1 MLYSWKKKKKAGKTM
16 ELWIADIDEI
26 KSISDLQKLTELL
39 PAYEQEKAKK
49 YRFPDDSLRYVT
61 GRLMIRHLAEISGAS
76 RDIEICMS
84 EYGKPYFGD
93 ESLPMFNL
101 SHSSKKVVLATGNIP
116 LGVDIE
122 ENKEI
127 NYLELMTVFGHEEQE
142 MITASVSPL
151 ETFYQ
156 LWTVHEAF
164 AKEEGIGISIIKQKN
179 YRMDYIS
186 ETIRYQ
192 NKLLHYKTI
201 PLPGY
206 SLNLCAEEIS
216 NLQTIELKVDSFFK
230 HR

>member
-1 MLYSWKKKKKAGKTM
+1 M
-16 ELWIADIDEI
+16 EIWIADIDEI
-26 KSISDLQKLTELL
+26 KSISDIRELTSLL
-39 PAYEQEKAKK
+39 PEYEQEKANR
-49 YRFPDDSLRYVT
+49 YRFREDSLRFVT
-61 GRLMIRHLAEISGAS
+61 GRFMIRHLAEISGAS

-101 SHSSKKVVLATGNIP
+101 SHSGKKVVLATGDIP

-127 NYLELMTVFGHEEQE
+127 NYLELMTVFGKEEQE
-142 MITASVSPL
+142 MITTSGNPL

-164 AKEEGIGISIIKQKN
+164 AKEEGIGISIIRQKN

-192 NKLLHYKTI
+192 NKLLHFRSI

-206 SLNLCAEEIS
+206 SLCLCAEDIS
-216 NLQTIELKVDSFFK
+216 NLQIKEFKMDSSLNPFF
-230 HR
+230 H

>member
-1 MLYSWKKKKKAGKTM
+1 M
-16 ELWIADIDEI
+16 EIWIADIDEI
-26 KSISDLQKLTELL
+26 KSISDIRELTSLL
-39 PAYEQEKAKK
+39 PEYEQEKANR
-49 YRFPDDSLRYVT
+49 YRFREDSLRFVT
-61 GRLMIRHLAEISGAS
+61 GRFMIRHLAEISGAS
-76 RDIEICMS
+76 RDIEIYMS
-84 EYGKPYFGD
+84 EYGKPYFAD
-93 ESLPMFNL
+93 DSLPEFNL
-101 SHSSKKVVLATGNIP
+101 SHSGKKVVLATGDIP

-127 NYLELMTVFGHEEQE
+127 NYLELMTVFGKEEQE
-142 MITASVSPL
+142 MITTSGNPL

-164 AKEEGIGISIIKQKN
+164 AKEEGIGISIIRQKN

-192 NKLLHYKTI
+192 NKLLHFRSI

-206 SLNLCAEEIS
+206 SLCLCAEEIS
-216 NLQTIELKVDSFFK
+216 NLQTIELKVDSFVK

>member
-1 MLYSWKKKKKAGKTM
+1 
-16 ELWIADIDEI
+16 
-26 KSISDLQKLTELL
+26 
-39 PAYEQEKAKK
+39 
-49 YRFPDDSLRYVT
+49 
-61 GRLMIRHLAEISGAS
+61 MIRHLAEISGAS
-76 RDIEICMS
+76 RDLELCMS

-101 SHSSKKVVLATGNIP
+101 SHSGKKVVLATGNIP

-151 ETFYQ
+151 ETFYY

-192 NKLLHYKTI
+192 NKLLHFRSI

-206 SLNLCAEEIS
+206 SLCLCAEDIS
-216 NLQTIELKVDSFFK
+216 NLQTIELKVDSFVK

>member
-1 MLYSWKKKKKAGKTM
+1 M

-26 KSISDLQKLTELL
+26 KSISDLKNLTSLL
-39 PAYEQEKAKK
+39 PEYEQKKANK
-49 YRFPDDSLRYVT
+49 YRFSEDSRRFVT
-61 GRLMIRHLAEISGAS
+61 GRFMIRHLAEISGAS

-84 EYGKPYFGD
+84 EYGKPYFAD
-93 ESLPMFNL
+93 ESLPEFNL
-101 SHSSKKVVLATGNIP
+101 SHSGKKVALATGNIP

-127 NYLELMTVFGHEEQE
+127 NYQELMTVFGKEEQE
-142 MITASVSPL
+142 MITASVNPL
-151 ETFYQ
+151 ETFYY

-164 AKEEGIGISIIKQKN
+164 TKEEGIGISIIKQKN

-192 NKLLHYKTI
+192 NKLLHFKTI

-216 NLQTIELKVDSFFK
+216 NLQIKEFKMDSSLNPFF
-230 HR
+230 H

>member
-1 MLYSWKKKKKAGKTM
+1 M

-26 KSISDLQKLTELL
+26 KSISDIRELTSLL
-39 PAYEQEKAKK
+39 PEYEQEKANK
-49 YRFPDDSLRYVT
+49 YRFPEDSLRFVT
-61 GRLMIRHLAEISGAS
+61 GRFMIRHLAEISGAS

-84 EYGKPYFGD
+84 EYGKPYFAD
-93 ESLPMFNL
+93 DSLPEFNL
-101 SHSSKKVVLATGNIP
+101 SHSGKKVVLATGDIP

-151 ETFYQ
+151 ETFYY

-164 AKEEGIGISIIKQKN
+164 AKEEGIGISIIRQKN
-179 YRMDYIS
+179 YRMDYVS

-192 NKLLHYKTI
+192 NKLLHFRSI

-216 NLQTIELKVDSFFK
+216 NMQTIELKVDSFVK

>member
-1 MLYSWKKKKKAGKTM
+1 M

-39 PAYEQEKAKK
+39 PEYEQEKAKK

-61 GRLMIRHLAEISGAS
+61 GRLMIRHLAEISGES
-76 RDIEICMS
+76 RNLELCMS
-84 EYGKPYFGD
+84 EYGKPYFAD

-101 SHSSKKVVLATGNIP
+101 SHSGKKVVLATGNIP

-151 ETFYQ
+151 ETFYY

-216 NLQTIELKVDSFFK
+216 NLQIKEFKMDSFVKQFF
-230 HR
+230 R

>member
-1 MLYSWKKKKKAGKTM
+1 M
-16 ELWIADIDEI
+16 EIWIADIDEI
-26 KSISDLQKLTELL
+26 KSISDIRELPSLL
-39 PAYEQEKAKK
+39 PEYEQEKANK
-49 YRFPDDSLRYVT
+49 YRFPEDSLRFVT
-61 GRLMIRHLAEISGAS
+61 GRFMIRHLAEISGAG

-84 EYGKPYFGD
+84 EYGKPYFAD
-93 ESLPMFNL
+93 DSMPEFNL
-101 SHSSKKVVLATGNIP
+101 SHSGKKVVLATGDIP

-127 NYLELMTVFGHEEQE
+127 NYQELMTVFGKEEQE

-164 AKEEGIGISIIKQKN
+164 AKEEGIGISIIRQKN

-192 NKLLHYKTI
+192 NKLLHFRSI
-201 PLPGY
+201 PLPDY
-206 SLNLCAEEIS
+206 SLNLCAEDIS
-216 NLQTIELKVDSFFK
+216 NLQTTELKMDSFVK
-230 HR
+230 HFLR

>member
-1 MLYSWKKKKKAGKTM
+1 MLYSWKKKTKAGKTM

-26 KSISDLQKLTELL
+26 KSISDIRELTYLL
-39 PAYEQEKAKK
+39 PEYEQEKANR
-49 YRFPDDSLRYVT
+49 YRFPEDSLRYVT
-61 GRLMIRHLAEISGAS
+61 GRLMIRHLAEISGGS
-76 RDIEICMS
+76 RDLELCMS

-101 SHSSKKVVLATGNIP
+101 SHSGKKVVLATGNIP

-151 ETFYQ
+151 ETFYY

-192 NKLLHYKTI
+192 NKLLHFRSI

-206 SLNLCAEEIS
+206 SLCLCAEEIS
-216 NLQTIELKVDSFFK
+216 NLQTIELKVDSFVK

>member
-1 MLYSWKKKKKAGKTM
+1 M
-16 ELWIADIDEI
+16 EIWIADIDEI
-26 KSISDLQKLTELL
+26 KSISDIRELTSLL
-39 PAYEQEKAKK
+39 PEYEQEKANR
-49 YRFPDDSLRYVT
+49 YRFREDSLRYVT
-61 GRLMIRHLAEISGAS
+61 GRLMIRHLAEISGGS
-76 RDIEICMS
+76 RDLELCMS

-101 SHSSKKVVLATGNIP
+101 SHSGKKVVLATGNIP

-151 ETFYQ
+151 ETFYY

-164 AKEEGIGISIIKQKN
+164 AKEEGIGISIIRQKN

-192 NKLLHYKTI
+192 NKLLHFRSI

-216 NLQTIELKVDSFFK
+216 NLQMIELKADSFVK